1 MESTQKSP
9 NLDLLQPIYELLQGG
24 DPDSICKKY
33 GLGRDEL
40 EQRFQKY
47 QASRRQA
54 ALANEA
60 FLGRVGRNEPC
71 PCGSGKKYKK
81 CCLSK
86 HEEARQSMPK
96 DRLDEMEDLARRRE
110 KIETEVKK
118 GFELLFTQDYGK
130 AGIFASKL
138 IEEFPEDDRLHDI
151 IVTSAIASEDYDE
164 AFHLCRRRWQIAQ
177 EEKAY
182 YQENGFHQRE
192 GADRKEL
199 VHFYSPST
207 WLEKLWISQKA
218 RDYRVQ
224 FPKESGSPLKRTAD
238 RLKIANDPNRFQGRS
253 EEGFH
258 VRRETLASELKE
270 LAAAGSNALPYVLP
284 LTYTFSWASLFV
296 PELLQACQTDDCVR
310 LLAELSMFRFPYF
323 SQLCLK
329 GLEES
334 GERVI
339 PPIQTVL
346 SENPA
351 FDELKVGLIAVLGNL
366 PTAESFTILVN
377 LTEHQKPYIVNW
389 AAEALGR
396 HKNPE
401 ALPYL
406 EKAKERLG
414 ELSKIAGAIKDIA
427 ATL

>member
-1 MESTQKSP
+1 MESIRKSP
-9 NLDLLQPIYELLQGG
+9 NLDHLQPVYELLQGD
-24 DPDSICKKY
+24 DPDSICARH
-33 GLGRDEL
+33 GISRGEL
-40 EQRFQKY
+40 EQRFQDY
-47 QASRRQA
+47 QVSRRRT

-60 FLGRVGRNEPC
+60 FFERVGRNEPC

-81 CCLSK
+81 CCLPK
-86 HEEARQSMPK
+86 HEEARQSIPK
-96 DRLDEMEDLARRRE
+96 DRLQEMEELARRRE
-110 KIETEVKK
+110 KIENEVKK
-118 GFELLFTQDYGK
+118 GFELLFTQDFGK
-130 AGIFASKL
+130 AGTFASKL

-151 IVTSAIASEDYDE
+151 VVMSQLASEDYDG
-164 AFHLCRRRWQIAQ
+164 AFYLCRRRWQVAE
-177 EEKAY
+177 EEKAF

-207 WLEKLWISQKA
+207 WLEKLWIAQKA
-218 RDYRVQ
+218 REYRSK
-224 FPKESGSPLKRTAD
+224 FPKEPDSPLQRTAA
-238 RLKIANDPNRFQGRS
+238 RLKLANDAKRFPGRD
-253 EEGFH
+253 EEGFRA
-258 VRRETLASELKE
+258 RREVLAPELKE
-270 LAAAGSNALPYVLP
+270 LESAGPAAIPYILP
-284 LTYTFSWASLFV
+284 LTYTFSWASLFI
-296 PELLQACQTDDCVR
+296 PDLLKSWGTDECLE

-339 PPIQTVL
+339 PLIQAVI

-366 PTAESFTILVN
+366 PAPESFKILVK

-396 HKNPE
+396 HQNPE

-406 EKAKERLG
+406 QKAKERLG

-427 ATL
+427 AAV